1 MLRGCSLLTSGL
13 QDQFDGLVHM
23 TEGEKEVAW
32 ADQKNQSSDTTL
44 LDVSTSSFSQSQ
56 LALFDSFVFHSSPL
70 RRGHELRENSPLI
83 ASSLGILANASVG
96 ENPASSQVQNG
107 GGQAIVKTPSMSF
120 GGNKNQSLIQS
131 HQQHQQQQATKNSSS
146 TLKSAENKTKTAPTK
161 SSTLPPAMNSD
172 GEKATTVRLT
182 TKRTNISHPLAKA
195 KSIADVIVPPS
206 SPQNFHANPISSG
219 RFRKVNTSS
228 QLVAKVKGESSS
240 SSSSKPQ
247 QFSRP
252 VSFQSS
258 CSTYNT
264 RLNTVL
270 NSQGSSHSK
279 SSTLPRA
286 NVSSKIPNASFKPHP
301 PATPTNAFE
310 DNFVSPRNPKTVDRV
325 ASPNN
330 FNRPPMPNCRAPSSK
345 LSPPPPPHTP
355 ETNSGSKHNSQM
367 KSTPEVVSLQLQEKE
382 SRELSP
388 LERASIHYHRL
399 HTHLTQHS
407 PSVSSSPSVVVRPGS
422 NDSRQVIAGN
432 GSYPL
437 PPPSSTGAAFQHKEP
452 IKPATPLAAGGKHPG
467 NVLSA
472 RSMARGGGGGGGIL
486 NRSYARSNF
495 IPPEFATPSRS
506 FDHSLLSRQDPVPSS
521 SSSPM
526 LTAGGG
532 GSDRDQRDNSEQL
545 GKKKGGILN
554 TPSSAHGSFDHAAL
568 FDALMSSAPPTST
581 QKKRQLR
588 IATGVR
594 GGILNSPV
602 VSLPPRPSSSQHD
615 FHHSSPTLFAR
626 PKPPPPPAYHHPAFS
641 SRGGAAPVL
650 ENGRTSPSISQP
662 SYKVSSFRPF
672 DGSKPLAMVSP
683 ALNLAPKFDKEATD
697 SKLSNVKFG
706 SSQQVV
712 LKSNGGTIRGSDTT
726 DPTSSK
732 QQADKETG
740 KNRDQTTTVKPAF
753 PTFVNVNALSSS
765 SSTHPPNTS
774 TSESTLAYTSDS
786 APRDPT
792 GSSVAVAA
800 LKTVGGD
807 SNSEASKPH
816 SKDGIASSFKRTG
829 AVSLDSETKRVQSL
843 DLSSLTNP
851 RLVETSKQ
859 AASASLDQG
868 HSVQSCD
875 LTAVSC
881 DPAEKSCDDGN
892 DVSLN
897 STFTVKCDFASATGD
912 GSKKIPSYLQ
922 MTKSAASKRVM
933 RYVYEVLI
941 VCAHVHGVFV

>member
-131 HQQHQQQQATKNSSS
+131 HQQQQQATKNSSS

-161 SSTLPPAMNSD
+161 SSTLPPATNSD

-195 KSIADVIVPPS
+195 KSIADIIVPPS

-219 RFRKVNTSS
+219 RFRKVTTSS

-279 SSTLPRA
+279 SSTLPRE

-310 DNFVSPRNPKTVDRV
+310 DNFVSPRNPKTGDRV

-330 FNRPPMPNCRAPSSK
+330 FNRPPMPNFRAPSSK
-345 LSPPPPPHTP
+345 LSPPPPPPHTP
-355 ETNSGSKHNSQM
+355 ETNSGSQRNSQM
-367 KSTPEVVSLQLQEKE
+367 KSTPEVVSRQLQEKE

-437 PPPSSTGAAFQHKEP
+437 PPPPSSSTGAAFQHKEP
-452 IKPATPLAAGGKHPG
+452 IKPATPLTGGKHPG

-526 LTAGGG
+526 ATAG
-532 GSDRDQRDNSEQL
+532 DRERDNSEQL

-554 TPSSAHGSFDHAAL
+554 TPLSHGSFDHAAL

-588 IATGVR
+588 IATGAR

-602 VSLPPRPSSSQHD
+602 VSLPPPRASSSQHD

-641 SRGGAAPVL
+641 SRGGADPVV

-662 SYKVSSFRPF
+662 SYNLKVSSFRPF

-697 SKLSNVKFG
+697 SKLSNVKLG

-712 LKSNGGTIRGSDTT
+712 LKSNGGTRGSDTT
-726 DPTSSK
+726 DQTSSK
-732 QQADKETG
+732 RQADKETG

-753 PTFVNVNALSSS
+753 PTFVNVNASSSS

-774 TSESTLAYTSDS
+774 TSESMPAYTSDS
-786 APRDPT
+786 APRDPPS
-792 GSSVAVAA
+792 SSVAAA
-800 LKTVGGD
+800 LKTVVGD
-807 SNSEASKPH
+807 SNSEASNPL

-859 AASASLDQG
+859 AVSVSLDQG

-922 MTKSAASKRVM
+922 MTKSAASKRVLRYIYMCIYM
-933 RYVYEVLI
+933 R
-941 VCAHVHGVFV
+941 H